1 MAKIFVGNF
10 TLFLQYF
17 EDFDGDLEHSDEEL
31 GIVGSWEG
39 TETYLSEFLD
49 LWTYEKCLKT

>member
-39 TETYLSEFLD
+39 SETYLSEFLD
-49 LWTYEKCLKT
+49 L